1 MNDSEKLSTILGLL
15 GDYWKKFT
23 TDISEEQLK
32 YLNQHLSELKA
43 SVKSAH
49 DLDEI
54 NEASKNFFEILYS
67 VEQLR
72 FLTDVYDG
80 KMRGGALPI
89 SEEDIKTKIID
100 YCNMFQER
108 IDSYVT

>member
-23 TDISEEQLK
+23 SNISEDQLI
-32 YLNQHLSELKA
+32 YFNQQLSVLKS
-43 SVKSAH
+43 SVKSAK

-54 NEASKNFFEILYS
+54 NEASKNFFGILSS

-80 KMRGGALPI
+80 KMRGDSISI
-89 SEEDIKTKIID
+89 SEEDIRTKLID
-100 YCNMFQER
+100 YCSMFQER
-108 IDSYVT
+108 IESH